1 MAVIKRVLCPRRLR
15 KVPSQFSWVDHRLV
29 RDRHLC
35 RCSHPALALYLFLV
49 TVCDGQGLS
58 YYSDASIMRL
68 LKFDLPGLAHARQ
81 ELIDARL
88 IAHQRPL
95 YQVLALEGAPRQV
108 QPLVQPAASLSDPGV
123 ANPPGT
129 QSTPQTRTFPQT
141 FPQTSPQTSRTS
153 RTSRTSPRTSP
164 PEPGEP
170 TRLDQILRRL
180 IEGAS

>member
-58 YYSDASIMRL
+58 YYSDASLMRL
-68 LKFDLPGLAHARQ
+68 LKFDPLGLARARQ
-81 ELIDARL
+81 ELIDAKL
-88 IAHQRPL
+88 IAYQRPL
-95 YQVLALEGAPRQV
+95 YQVLALEAAAPSPRQV
-108 QPLVQPAASLSDPGV
+108 QPPAGLSDPGV
-123 ANPPGT
+123 VNSSGAQP
-129 QSTPQTRTFPQT
+129 TPC
-141 FPQTSPQTSRTS
+141 TSPRA
-153 RTSRTSPRTSP
+153 SRTSPRTSL
-164 PEPGEP
+164 PEPSEP

-180 IEGAS
+180 IDSAQNGGAS

>member
-68 LKFDLPGLAHARQ
+68 LKFDPPGLARARQ
-81 ELIDARL
+81 ELINAKL
-88 IAHQRPL
+88 VAYQGPL
-95 YQVLALEGAPRQV
+95 YQVLALEASAKQV
-108 QPLVQPAASLSDPGV
+108 QPPAGLSDPGV
-123 ANPPGT
+123 VNSPGA
-129 QSTPQTRTFPQT
+129 QSTP
-141 FPQTSPQTSRTS
+141 RTS
-153 RTSRTSPRTSP
+153 L

-180 IEGAS
+180 IDSAQDRGAS

>member
-68 LKFDLPGLAHARQ
+68 LKFDPPGLAHARQ
-81 ELIDARL
+81 ELIDAKL

-108 QPLVQPAASLSDPGV
+108 QPQVQPAAGLSDPGV
-123 ANPPGT
+123 VNSPGT
-129 QSTPQTRTFPQT
+129 QPTPRTS
-141 FPQTSPQTSRTS
+141 PQTSPQ
-153 RTSRTSPRTSP
+153 TSRTSPRTSP

-180 IEGAS
+180 IDSAQDRGAS

>member
-29 RDRHLC
+29 RDRHVC

-68 LKFDLPGLAHARQ
+68 LKLDPLGLAHARQ
-81 ELIDARL
+81 ELINAKL
-88 IAHQRPL
+88 VAYQCPL
-95 YQVLALEGAPRQV
+95 YQVLALEAAAKQV
-108 QPLVQPAASLSDPGV
+108 QPPAGLSDSV
-123 ANPPGT
+123 AANSPDT
-129 QSTPQTRTFPQT
+129 QPTPRA
-141 FPQTSPQTSRTS
+141 SG
-153 RTSRTSPRTSP
+153 

-180 IEGAS
+180 IDSAQDRGAS

>member
-29 RDRHLC
+29 RDRHVC

-68 LKFDLPGLAHARQ
+68 LKLDPPGLARARQ
-81 ELIDARL
+81 ELTDAKL
-88 IAHQRPL
+88 IAYQYPL
-95 YQVLALEGAPRQV
+95 YQVLALEAAPPPV
-108 QPLVQPAASLSDPGV
+108 QPSAGLSEERGRELS
-123 ANPPGT
+123 PGT
-129 QSTPQTRTFPQT
+129 QSTPRA
-141 FPQTSPQTSRTS
+141 
-153 RTSRTSPRTSP
+153 SPRTSP

-180 IEGAS
+180 IDSARERGAS

>member
-35 RCSHPALALYLFLV
+35 RRSHPALALYLFLV

-68 LKFDLPGLAHARQ
+68 LKFDPPGLARARQ
-81 ELIDARL
+81 ELIDAKL

-95 YQVLALEGAPRQV
+95 YQVLALEAAAPSPRQV
-108 QPLVQPAASLSDPGV
+108 QPQVQSAARLSDPGV
-123 ANPPGT
+123 VNSPGA
-129 QSTPQTRTFPQT
+129 QPTP
-141 FPQTSPQTSRTS
+141 
-153 RTSRTSPRTSP
+153 RTSPRTSV

-180 IEGAS
+180 IEGAP